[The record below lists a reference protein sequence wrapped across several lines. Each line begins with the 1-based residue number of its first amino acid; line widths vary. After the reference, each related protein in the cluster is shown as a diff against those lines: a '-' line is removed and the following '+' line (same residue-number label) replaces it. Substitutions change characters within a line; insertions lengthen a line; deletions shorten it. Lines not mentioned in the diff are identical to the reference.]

1 MRVISGS
8 VRGRKLKALEGIE
21 VRPTTDRVK
30 EAMFSILQ
38 SEIPGATVLDLF
50 SGSGQLGIEALSRGA
65 KRCVFVDS
73 SRESVEITKQNLK
86 TTSLFE
92 QSVVI
97 TSDSIAYL
105 KSCSERFDIVLLD
118 PPYKSSLLEKALDI
132 IPSILYPR
140 GVALCETT
148 VDYSFP
154 EIIKN
159 LSLKKEYRY
168 GKIKLVIYS
177 MEEIK

>member
-1 MRVISGS
+1 MRVIAGS
-8 VRGRKLKALEGIE
+8 ARGRKLKTIDGIE

-73 SRESVEITKQNLK
+73 SRESIATTKQNLK
-86 TTSLFE
+86 TTGLFD

-105 KSCSERFDIVLLD
+105 KSCSEHFDIVLLD

-132 IPSILYPR
+132 TPSILSSR

-148 VDYSFP
+148 ADYSFS
-154 EIIKN
+154 ENIKK

-168 GKIKLVIYS
+168 GKIKLAIYR
-177 MEEIK
+177 MEET

>member
-1 MRVISGS
+1 MRVVAGLA
-8 VRGRKLKALEGIE
+8 RGRKLKTLEGLE

-38 SEIPGATVLDLF
+38 AEIPGATVLDLF

-65 KRCVFVDS
+65 KRCIFVDS
-73 SRESVEITKQNLK
+73 SRESIATTKENLK
-86 TTSLFE
+86 TTGLFE
-92 QSVVI
+92 KSVVI

-118 PPYKSSLLEKALDI
+118 PPYKSSLIEKALDF
-132 IPSILYPR
+132 IPSILSST
-140 GVALCETT
+140 GVVLCETT
-148 VDYSFP
+148 ADYSFS
-154 EIIKN
+154 ENIKK

-168 GKIKLVIYS
+168 GKIKLAIYR
-177 MEEIK
+177 MEEV